1 VRAKLRSHDIYARIG
16 CLKVIATQQSG
27 LAARTRKERGMGS
40 VRTSRDEDPH
50 ALTERLLRWREG
62 ALRAGRETC
71 SEVLLLLAWKSY
83 DRPPAHAKPTL

>member
-1 VRAKLRSHDIYARIG
+1 MLRLQRHDIYARIG

-27 LAARTRKERGMGS
+27 LTARTRKDRGMGA
-40 VRTSRDEDPH
+40 VRTSTYEDPH

-62 ALRAGRETC
+62 ALRAGRESC

-83 DRPPAHAKPTL
+83 DRPPAHGKATL